1 MYSNT
6 ILKLDLIIIIIQK
19 YCFKYLKPDKNI
31 DKIKKSKTIQFV
43 LDQLNDIRKTKDFKV
58 LKSIFTIEKK
68 YKIKDLKDWLNT
80 LCANNFKLFSKHFK
94 LDVEIDMTKGYRT
107 YVNLLSRL
115 GNNKTKV
122 DLKESNKK
130 ISILFNLLFY
140 SFKNTEIKGGT
151 LEEALR
157 ERLLGKKVITFIE
170 RQLEIKRLIAIGR
183 AASGS
188 SRGIAEPGAGAGASR
203 GMPQRQPLRLPPSS
217 ANGPKQ
223 PNILW
228 NKLRDFTLNESKSG
242 NLFLKL
248 LMATPRQKQST
259 HTKLLSKILQL
270 EVKDLIHKKKFV
282 DYWRVHFAKIV
293 PHLPQLVSVFK
304 TEYVDKNY
312 ERLDAG
318 FIRHIKKLG
327 LEAQNCVCLALLLN
341 LWTHK
346 GNTWIYESLIQKT
359 SSPSQEYSLL
369 NTFFGHFYIDYLR
382 AHMVQFAAH
391 LTGDKAYLLTD
402 SNFTTLIKDDRNNLE
417 AKYICVL
424 SLLARYFSININK
437 RFFEENNNKSINVY
451 FGTKSQVVQE
461 VFNKK
466 FVQLPVRI
474 PQSASRDFEIAL
486 DFADGNKDPNTGI
499 RTIVVYK
506 IKGEDNA
513 IYSAV
518 PLEFLSNYTFEQEIL
533 LVPQTLAGPSDI
545 AVATIRNSQTIT
557 ISPELLQTTLVHN
570 LTVYSGTAQDLIDLG
585 ERRINFIFIGD
596 TSPGSFLQ
604 IIQVILNKNKFIQNV
619 RNKIKEKEKENLDTV
634 FTDINIKNIRTAFTE
649 ENIEDIDIG
658 DIDLTDLDLD
668 LDLEDL

>member
-6 ILKLDLIIIIIQK
+6 ILKLDLIVIIIQK
-19 YCFKYLKPDKNI
+19 YCNKYLKPDKDLN
-31 DKIKKSKTIQFV
+31 KSKTIQFV
-43 LDQLNDIRKTKDFKV
+43 LDQLSDIRKTKDFKT

-68 YKIKDLKDWLNT
+68 YKIKDFKDWLGI

-107 YVNLLSRL
+107 YVNLLSKL
-115 GNNKTKV
+115 ENNKTKV
-122 DLKESNKK
+122 DLKKSNKN

-151 LEEALR
+151 LEADLR
-157 ERLLGKKVITFIE
+157 KRLLSNNVITFIQQ
-170 RQLEIKRLIAIGR
+170 QLEIKRLIAIGR

-188 SRGIAEPGAGAGASR
+188 SRGIAKPGAGASR
-203 GMPQRQPLRLPPSS
+203 GKSKRQLLRLPPSI
-217 ANGPKQ
+217 AKGPKQ

-228 NKLRDFTLNESKSG
+228 NKLRDFILNKSKSG

-248 LMATPRQKQST
+248 LMAIPRQEQSP

-282 DYWRVHFAKIV
+282 DYWRDHFAKIV
-293 PHLPQLVSVFK
+293 PQLTYLVSLFK
-304 TEYVDKNY
+304 DEYVDKNY
-312 ERLDAG
+312 KRLDAF
-318 FIRHIKKLG
+318 FIEQISVLE

-346 GNTWIYESLIQKT
+346 GNTWIYESLIQQT
-359 SSPSQEYSLL
+359 SSPSPEYSRL
-369 NTFFGHFYIDYLR
+369 NTFFGHFYIDYLH

-391 LTGDKAYLLTD
+391 LTEDKAYLLTD
-402 SNFTTLIKDDRNNLE
+402 SNFTTLITNDGNNLE
-417 AKYICVL
+417 QKYICVL
-424 SLLARYFSININK
+424 SLLARYFSIKINN

-461 VFNKK
+461 VFNEKSM
-466 FVQLPVRI
+466 QLPVKI

-506 IKGEDNA
+506 IKGSDEA

-533 LVPQTLAGPSDI
+533 LVPQILTRPSDI
-545 AVATIRNSQTIT
+545 AVATIRNSQAIT
-557 ISPELLQTTLVHN
+557 ISPTLLQPALVQN
-570 LTVYSGTAQDLIDLG
+570 LTVYSGTTQDLIDLG
-585 ERRINFIFIGD
+585 KTLINFIFIGD
-596 TSPGSFLQ
+596 TSLPSFLQ
-604 IIQVILNKNKFIQNV
+604 MIQVILNKNKFIQNV
-619 RNKIKEKEKENLDTV
+619 RNKIKEKENLDIDTV
-634 FTDINIKNIRTAFTE
+634 FTDINIENIGTAFTDE
-649 ENIEDIDIG
+649 DIG

-668 LDLEDL
+668 LTDLDFDFEDL

>member
-6 ILKLDLIIIIIQK
+6 ILKLDLIVIIIQK
-19 YCFKYLKPDKNI
+19 YCFKYLKPDKDI
-31 DKIKKSKTIQFV
+31 DKINKSKTIQFV
-43 LDQLNDIRKTKDFKV
+43 LDQLSDIRKTKDFKT

-68 YKIKDLKDWLNT
+68 YKIKDFKDWLGI
-80 LCANNFKLFSKHFK
+80 LCVNKPGLFSKHFK

-107 YVNLLSRL
+107 YVNLLSKL

-122 DLKESNKK
+122 DLKKSNKN

-151 LEEALR
+151 LEADLR
-157 ERLLGKKVITFIE
+157 KRLLSNNVITFIQQ
-170 RQLEIKRLIAIGR
+170 QLEIKRLIAIGR

-188 SRGIAEPGAGAGASR
+188 SRGIAKPGAGASR
-203 GMPQRQPLRLPPSS
+203 GKSKRQLLRLPPSI
-217 ANGPKQ
+217 AKGPKQ

-228 NKLRDFTLNESKSG
+228 NKLRDFILNKSKSG

-248 LMATPRQKQST
+248 LMAIPRQEQSP

-282 DYWRVHFAKIV
+282 DYWRDHFAKIV
-293 PHLPQLVSVFK
+293 PQLTYLVSLFK
-304 TEYVDKNY
+304 DEYVDKNY
-312 ERLDAG
+312 KRLDAF
-318 FIRHIKKLG
+318 FIEQISVLE

-346 GNTWIYESLIQKT
+346 GNTWIYESLIQQT
-359 SSPSQEYSLL
+359 SSPSPEYSRL

-382 AHMVQFAAH
+382 AHMEQFTAH
-391 LTGDKAYLLTD
+391 LTEDKAYLLTD
-402 SNFTTLIKDDRNNLE
+402 SNFTTLITDDGNNLE
-417 AKYICVL
+417 QKYICVL
-424 SLLARYFSININK
+424 SLLARYFSIKINN

-461 VFNKK
+461 VFNEKSM
-466 FVQLPVRI
+466 QLPVKI

-506 IKGEDNA
+506 IKGSDEA

-533 LVPQTLAGPSDI
+533 LVPQILTRPSDI
-545 AVATIRNSQTIT
+545 AVATIRNSQAIT
-557 ISPELLQTTLVHN
+557 ISPTLLQPALVQN
-570 LTVYSGTAQDLIDLG
+570 LTVYSGTTQDLIDLG
-585 ERRINFIFIGD
+585 KTLINFIFIGD
-596 TSPGSFLQ
+596 TSLPSFLQ
-604 IIQVILNKNKFIQNV
+604 MIQVILNKNKFIQNV
-619 RNKIKEKEKENLDTV
+619 RNKIKEKENLDIDTV
-634 FTDINIKNIRTAFTE
+634 FTDINIENIGTAFTDE
-649 ENIEDIDIG
+649 DIG

-668 LDLEDL
+668 LTDLDFDFDDL